1 MAFIEINK
9 LSKYY
14 KDFCALREINYTLEK
29 EGNIAILGPNGSGK
43 STLLKILSGILYP
56 SEGEV
61 KVFGFKPYE
70 KKRDYLLKI
79 SYINPQKSRLIF
91 DVNAMDNLYLFGSAY
106 GLGFKEIKKR
116 AEKLSIML
124 GVEHKLQ
131 SPVRTLSFGERVK
144 VELITGLLHAP
155 NLLLLDEPFVGLD
168 FITRKVI
175 CDFLMQMK
183 VNVIITSHMLESI
196 TAFAENVILLNRG
209 EIVYSGK
216 WEHMYEQVRGK
227 KTVILYVNTDSI
239 HLSGFTQRGKWE
251 YGALIEE
258 EKVGELYDELVSNP
272 SIERIEIRNPEIED
286 VIRELLSG

>member
-91 DVNAMDNLYLFGSAY
+91 DVNALDNLYLFGSAY

-144 VELITGLLHAP
+144 IELITGLLHAP
-155 NLLLLDEPFVGLD
+155 DLLLLDEPFVGLD
-168 FITRKVI
+168 FITRKTI

-183 VNVIITSHMLESI
+183 VNVIITSHMLEAI
-196 TAFAENVILLNRG
+196 TAFVENVILLNRG

-216 WEHMYEQVRGK
+216 WEYMYEQVRGK
-227 KTVILYVNTDSI
+227 KTVILYVNTDNI

-258 EKVGELYDELVSNP
+258 EKVGELYDELASNP
-272 SIERIEIRNPEIED
+272 SVERIEIRNPEIED
-286 VIRELLSG
+286 VIRELLTG